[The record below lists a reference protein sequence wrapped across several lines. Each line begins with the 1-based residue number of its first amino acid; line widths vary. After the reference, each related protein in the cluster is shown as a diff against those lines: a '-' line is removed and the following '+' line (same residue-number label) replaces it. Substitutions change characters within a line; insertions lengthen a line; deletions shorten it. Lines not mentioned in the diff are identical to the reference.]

1 MADWRRPGGWSAAG
15 LDTAAPGGRPHAG
28 RCQQWQPGG
37 DILTDLTGQGVV
49 QCQPGVVL
57 LTIDKVPAITLT
69 WQAGAETTTIV
80 PFFSLLKGG

>member
-37 DILTDLTGQGVV
+37 DILTKLTSQGVV

-57 LTIDKVPAITLT
+57 LTVHKVPAIMAYLK
-69 WQAGAETTTIV
+69 GAETTTIGLFV
-80 PFFSLLKGG
+80 RLLTGGQ

>member
-37 DILTDLTGQGVV
+37 NILTKWTSQG
-49 QCQPGVVL
+49 G
-57 LTIDKVPAITLT
+57 
-69 WQAGAETTTIV
+69 GAVSTR
-80 PFFSLLKGG
+80 GGSSDSG